1 MKKKNHG
8 NDIPVGYSY
17 IDIASS
23 CQLMLTRFGR
33 HVALSGT
40 EEHAVA
46 LLLLELEKDG
56 GTEK

>member
-1 MKKKNHG
+1 M

-23 CQLMLTRFGR
+23 CQLVLTRFGR

-46 LLLLELEKDG
+46 LLLLELEKNG